1 MILTL
6 TAVCLI
12 FQLLHNVKCGSRN
25 PCMPTAEDNHAVAT
39 FELIVALVF
48 ATEIFLRI
56 ICYQFVHGRVCPDF
70 FKSPM
75 NLIDTV
81 VVAFDICLLA
91 LENGSKLSYVFRF
104 CRIFK
109 AFQKGSKI

>member
-1 MILTL
+1 M
-6 TAVCLI
+6 A
-12 FQLLHNVKCGSRN
+12 
-25 PCMPTAEDNHAVAT
+25 
-39 FELIVALVF
+39 F

-81 VVAFDICLLA
+81 VVLFDICLLA

-109 AFQKGSKI
+109 AFQKGSKIGKIHRGVRGARVLRVLDAMRQAKVDNKMQELKDIII